1 MRCCEH
7 LPTEANTEYRYL
19 MIMCVTQHLELG
31 WHPGPYRFMIVN
43 RPWRA
48 HRHDRVKIRGVW
60 KLDLDIGGEET
71 VLPDDLMQDEVE
83 PAVDQSLSHKARSTD
98 VIMLNQQGAH
108 LAESSL
114 APNEWPGRAVGLVGH
129 LGAEARLPSVSAGK
143 CSSTASRLSATPVGR
158 YRSYPNKCRTRSA
171 GRDEDMTIT
180 QTIVREHE
188 ADLVVRDAQKVADG
202 VIAIILGA
210 PDGAELPAWTPG
222 AHIDFV
228 LDDDLIRQYSLCS
241 SPSTPDVWRVAVL
254 RAPDSRGGS
263 ERVHDILAPG
273 SIVRVRGP
281 RNHFPLV
288 MSPRYLFIAGGIG
301 ITPVLPMIAEAD
313 AAGADWRLVYGGR
326 ERASMA
332 FLEQLTQ
339 YGDRV
344 MVVPQDE
351 QGMLDLESVL
361 GTPQPDTLVYCCG
374 PEGLLAAVEKFCEKW
389 PPGSLHLERFSAK
402 PQEPSAAA
410 DSEFELVLQRSG
422 LTLEVPPDKS
432 VLTVIREAGVSVL
445 ASCLEGVCGTC
456 ETEVIE
462 GDVDHR
468 DSVLNDEE
476 QASNE
481 YMMVCVS
488 RCRSPQLV
496 LDL

>member
-1 MRCCEH
+1 
-7 LPTEANTEYRYL
+7 
-19 MIMCVTQHLELG
+19 
-31 WHPGPYRFMIVN
+31 
-43 RPWRA
+43 
-48 HRHDRVKIRGVW
+48 
-60 KLDLDIGGEET
+60 
-71 VLPDDLMQDEVE
+71 
-83 PAVDQSLSHKARSTD
+83 
-98 VIMLNQQGAH
+98 
-108 LAESSL
+108 
-114 APNEWPGRAVGLVGH
+114 
-129 LGAEARLPSVSAGK
+129 
-143 CSSTASRLSATPVGR
+143 
-158 YRSYPNKCRTRSA
+158 
-171 GRDEDMTIT
+171 MTT

-188 ADLVVRDAQKVADG
+188 ADLVVREAQIVADG
-202 VIAIILGA
+202 VVALTLADPNGE
-210 PDGAELPAWTPG
+210 ELPPWTPG

-228 LDDDLIRQYSLCS
+228 LGDELIRQYSLCS
-241 SPSTPDVWRVAVL
+241 SPSKPDVWRVGVL

-288 MSPRYLFIAGGIG
+288 ASPRYLFIAGGIG
-301 ITPVLPMIAEAD
+301 ITPLLPMIAEAD
-313 AAGADWRLVYGGR
+313 ASGADWRLLYGGR
-326 ERASMA
+326 ERASMG
-332 FLEQLTQ
+332 FLEELAH

-344 MVVPQDE
+344 KIVPQDE
-351 QGMLDLESVL
+351 EGMLDLESAL
-361 GTPQPDTLVYCCG
+361 GTPQPNALVYCCG
-374 PEGLLAAVEKFCEKW
+374 PEALLGAVEKFCEKW

-402 PQEPSAAA
+402 PQERAAEA
-410 DSEFELVLQRSG
+410 DSTFGLVLQRSG
-422 LTLEVPPDKS
+422 VTLEVPPDKS

-468 DSVLNDEE
+468 DSVLNEEE

-488 RCRSPQLV
+488 RCRSPRLV

>member
-1 MRCCEH
+1 
-7 LPTEANTEYRYL
+7 
-19 MIMCVTQHLELG
+19 
-31 WHPGPYRFMIVN
+31 
-43 RPWRA
+43 
-48 HRHDRVKIRGVW
+48 
-60 KLDLDIGGEET
+60 
-71 VLPDDLMQDEVE
+71 
-83 PAVDQSLSHKARSTD
+83 
-98 VIMLNQQGAH
+98 
-108 LAESSL
+108 
-114 APNEWPGRAVGLVGH
+114 
-129 LGAEARLPSVSAGK
+129 
-143 CSSTASRLSATPVGR
+143 
-158 YRSYPNKCRTRSA
+158 
-171 GRDEDMTIT
+171 MTIT

-188 ADLVVRDAQKVADG
+188 ADLVVREAQTVADG
-202 VIAIILGA
+202 VVALTLVA
-210 PDGAELPAWTPG
+210 PDGTELPAWTPG

-228 LDDDLIRQYSLCS
+228 LNDDLIRQYSLCG
-241 SPSTPDVWRVAVL
+241 SPSKPDAWRVGVL
-254 RAPDSRGGS
+254 RALDSRGGS
-263 ERVHDILAPG
+263 ERVHDVLAPG

-288 MSPRYLFIAGGIG
+288 ASQRYLFIAGGIG
-301 ITPVLPMIAEAD
+301 VTPLLPMIAEAD
-313 AAGADWRLVYGGR
+313 AAGADWRLLYGGR

-332 FLEQLTQ
+332 FLDELAQ

-344 MVVPQDE
+344 IIVPQDE

-374 PEGLLAAVEKFCEKW
+374 PEGLLGAVEQSCEKW

-402 PQEPSAAA
+402 PQEPSEEA
-410 DSEFELVLQRSG
+410 DSAFELVLQRSG
-422 LTLEVPPDKS
+422 LTLEVPPEKS

-468 DSVLNDEE
+468 DSILNEEE

-488 RCRSPQLV
+488 RCRSPRLV